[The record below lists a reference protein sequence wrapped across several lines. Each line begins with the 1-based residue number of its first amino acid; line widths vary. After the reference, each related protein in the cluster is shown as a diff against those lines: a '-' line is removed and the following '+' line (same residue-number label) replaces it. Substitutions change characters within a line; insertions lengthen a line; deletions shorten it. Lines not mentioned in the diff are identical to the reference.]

1 MVLAVPSLP
10 PISALTLKDGLPW
23 AFALLVL
30 ALIVGYAYA
39 TVECAL
45 TSALAG
51 EGPGFYWPGWRAGFS
66 IKSALR
72 WLFCFFAGPIV
83 LAGLAAYYWLYGG
96 DLTGLDWAIVAELGV
111 LALAYWLLA
120 IVSANEG
127 NRLRDASPPRVM
139 QLVHR
144 LSYRA
149 VVPVFVAPA
158 LLLAHA
164 LFGVFALIVLHRHVF
179 GGWVLLAVSGCS
191 ALFWSAF
198 VFRLLG
204 VWCYRV
210 PPAGA
215 GP

>member
-1 MVLAVPSLP
+1 MVLSVPSLP
-10 PISALTLKDGLPW
+10 HLSALTPKDGLPW
-23 AFALLVL
+23 ASALLVL
-30 ALIVGYAYA
+30 VMIVSYAYA

-66 IKSALR
+66 VKSALR
-72 WLFCFFAGPIV
+72 WLFCFFVGPIV
-83 LAGLAAYYWLYGG
+83 PAALAGYYWLYGG

-111 LALAYWLLA
+111 LATAYWLLA

-127 NRLRDASPPRVM
+127 NRLRDANPLCVI

-149 VVPVFVAPA
+149 IVPVFVAPA

-164 LFGVFALIVLHRHVF
+164 LFGVFALIVLHRHIF
-179 GGWVLLAVSGCS
+179 GGWFLLAVCGGS

-198 VFRLLG
+198 VFRLVG
-204 VWCYRV
+204 VWCYRA
-210 PPAGA
+210 PSAGA